1 MAARDLAAELLR
13 LSESPTAEL
22 RAALADVLAPGRAG
36 DAPHGADPVAE
47 VRAGRERLVALLVG
61 PLVGERLVAALGA
74 AAGRREEVE
83 SLLNAPF
90 PPRQP
95 ISVEFLDLLVA
106 RVESLESCVRLL
118 AGALAEVLYPSD
130 RDVPSVSVS
139 SAGGRRHA

>member
-13 LSESPTAEL
+13 LSDSPTADL
-22 RAALADVLAPGRAG
+22 RAALAEALAPGRGG
-36 DAPHGADPVAE
+36 DAPSHGEIVAE
-47 VRAGRERLVALLVG
+47 VRAGRERLVAHLVG

-74 AAGRREEVE
+74 SPERREEVE

-106 RVESLESCVRLL
+106 RIESLESCVRLL
-118 AGALAEVLYPSD
+118 AAALAEVVHPSD
-130 RDVPSVSVS
+130 REAASVWKS
-139 SAGGRRHA
+139 SAGPRR